1 MNNRRSKYL
10 FFLVTLTILTCF
22 TSFIAYAQQPVL
34 IKGKITDTLGV
45 GMQGVSVTIT
55 TEDQQVLAFAI
66 SNKTGDYSLSVNT
79 GLSPLVLNLRKLN
92 YKPVRQTILNQA
104 QELNFIL
111 HFFSEILPEVKVK
124 SGPIRMR
131 GDTISYQVSEFA
143 EGRDRSIGD
152 VLAKMPGIEIQGDGK
167 VLYQGKPINR
177 YYIEGMDLLEGR
189 YGLANKNLPHQSV
202 TSVQVIENHQPIKVL
217 DSLVPSNQAAINI
230 KLKSNITTT
239 GNAQLGAGFSP
250 FLWSANITPMV
261 FTKKHQFIASY
272 QSNNIGNDVS
282 VQLKALNL
290 ESFLEQV
297 ETPTMKSNL
306 VNIVEVQFPPV
317 SNLRFLDN
325 NIHLGTLNYIT
336 RLKKDV
342 ELRINSSYFNDY
354 QRQNGA
360 NRIEYI
366 LPTGNVMLEEQ
377 MNNRLF
383 YNDFKT
389 SVTLQK
395 NVTKG
400 YMANNTRF
408 HFNTDGAAGH
418 IFNTRDNIAQ
428 RTSTPYTS
436 VTNELK
442 WITPIGK
449 QLVTI
454 YSFVNYNR
462 SPQRLTVTPG
472 QFIEALNDSVAYGQL
487 RQEIRQQ
494 VWQTHNYAEL
504 IKGLGKFTLTSR
516 AGLVLQEHKTDAD
529 IYIDNVK
536 SQDHFN
542 NALLYKKQKF
552 FAQAELIRKTQK
564 SDLTIRLPFSYTFI
578 SVRDSRLDNGQKN
591 SGLIVQPSVSWRYKL
606 GNYWE
611 SDIFGGFSNDFYQPG
626 QVLYGYL
633 LTNYRNLQQNAYP
646 VLQNKT
652 VYFQPGI
659 RFRNPVN
666 GVFFNVR
673 YRFSFSDNPFLF
685 QNLVQPDGTMIVA
698 IKDVNNQ
705 AYRHESSAKLG
716 YYFTA
721 IKTTLTIGAD
731 ASRQSENQWL
741 NNGLTK
747 TVNTTLNPNLRI
759 NTRFSAYASIDYTI
773 NNNIGMNKT
782 GTRPEQKYYT
792 LSQAGRLTLYPL
804 KHHQLTVTADHYY
817 NDFVPANKHNVY
829 WDLAYRYTI
838 AKKRIDFDLVCINLL
853 NASTYVRPM
862 FSQFYFSQNIVQ
874 LRPRQLMLKVGF
886 YF

>member
-1 MNNRRSKYL
+1 MNNKSYIYV
-10 FFLVTLTILTCF
+10 FIFITLTIITCF
-22 TSFIAYAQQPVL
+22 TFSSYAQQPVQ
-34 IKGKITDTLGV
+34 IRGKITDTVGV
-45 GMQGVSVTIT
+45 GVQGVSVTIT
-55 TEDQQVLAFAI
+55 TAEQQVLAFAI
-66 SNKTGDYSLSVNT
+66 SNKTGDYSLTINT
-79 GLSPLVLNLRKLN
+79 GLSPVLLNVRKLN
-92 YKPVRQTILNQA
+92 YKPIQQTILNQS
-104 QELNFIL
+104 QELNFTI
-111 HFFSEILPEVKVK
+111 HFFSEVLPEVKVK

-131 GDTISYQVSEFA
+131 GDTVSYQVSEFA

-230 KLKSNITTT
+230 KLKNTVTTT

-250 FLWSANITPMV
+250 FLWSANVTPMV
-261 FTKKHQFIASY
+261 FTRKHQFIGSY

-290 ESFLEQV
+290 ESFLEQI

-306 VNIVEVQFPPV
+306 VGIAEVQFPPV

-336 RLKKDV
+336 KLKKDF
-342 ELRINSSYFNDY
+342 ELRINTSYYNDY
-354 QRQNGA
+354 QRQRGTNS
-360 NRIEYI
+360 IEYI
-366 LPTGNVMLEEQ
+366 LPAGNVLLEEQ

-395 NVTKG
+395 NASKG
-400 YMANNTRF
+400 YIANNTRF
-408 HFNTDGAAGH
+408 HLNADGAAGH
-418 IFNTRDNIAQ
+418 IFNTRGNIIQ
-428 RTSTPYTS
+428 KTSTPYTS
-436 VTNELK
+436 FTNELK

-454 YSFVNYNR
+454 YSFINYNR
-462 SPQRLTVTPG
+462 APQRLTITPG
-472 QFIEALNDSVAYGQL
+472 QFIEALNDSVDYGQL
-487 RQEIRQQ
+487 QQDIRQQ

-504 IKGLGKFTLTSR
+504 TKGIGRFTLTSK
-516 AGLVLQEHKTDAD
+516 AGIVLQEQQTDAD

-542 NALLYKKQKF
+542 NALLYKKQKAF
-552 FAQAELIRKTQK
+552 IQTELIRKTQK
-564 SDLTIRLPFSYTFI
+564 SDLTLRFPFSYTHI
-578 SVRDSRLDNGQKN
+578 AVRDSRLDNGQKN
-591 SGLIVQPSVSWRYKL
+591 GGLIVQPSVTWRYKL

-611 SDIFGGFSNDFYQPG
+611 SDVFGGFSNDFYQPG

-659 RFRNPVN
+659 RFRNPAS
-666 GVFFNVR
+666 GVFSNAR

-685 QNLVQPDGTMIVA
+685 HNQVQTDGTMIVA
-698 IKDVNNQ
+698 IKDVRNK
-705 AYRHESSAKLG
+705 AYRQELSVKLG

-731 ASRQSENQWL
+731 VSRQSENQWL

-747 TVNTTLNPNLRI
+747 TVNTTFNPNLRI
-759 NTRFSAYASIDYTI
+759 NTRFSTYASIDYTI
-773 NNNIGMNKT
+773 NNNIGINKT
-782 GTRPEQKYYT
+782 GKTPEQQYYT
-792 LSQAGRLTLYPL
+792 LAQAARLTLYPL
-804 KHHQLTVTADHYY
+804 KNQQVTVIADHYY

-829 WDLAYRYTI
+829 WDLSYRYTI

-853 NASTYVRPM
+853 NASSYVRPM
-862 FSQFYFSQNIVQ
+862 FTQFYFSQNIVQ

>member
-1 MNNRRSKYL
+1 MNNRRYIHS
-10 FFLVTLTILTCF
+10 FFFITLTILTCF
-22 TSFIAYAQQPVL
+22 TSFISYAQQPVL

-55 TEDQQVLAFAI
+55 TEEQQVLAFAI
-66 SNKTGDYSLSVNT
+66 SNKAGDYSLSINT
-79 GLSPLVLNLRKLN
+79 GLNSMLLNLRKLN
-92 YKPVRQTILNQA
+92 YKPVRQAILNHA
-104 QELNFIL
+104 QELNFTL
-111 HFFSEILPEVKVK
+111 HFFSEVLPEVKVK
-124 SGPIRMR
+124 NGPIRMR
-131 GDTISYQVSEFA
+131 GDTINYQVSEFSEA
-143 EGRDRSIGD
+143 RDRSIGD

-167 VLYQGKPINR
+167 ILYQGKPINR

-217 DSLVPSNQAAINI
+217 DSLVPANQAAINI
-230 KLKSNITTT
+230 KLKNNITTT
-239 GNAQLGAGFSP
+239 GNAQLGTGFSP
-250 FLWSANITPMV
+250 FLWGANITPMV
-261 FTKKHQFIASY
+261 FTKKNQFIASY

-297 ETPTMKSNL
+297 ETPTMKPNL

-360 NRIEYI
+360 NRTEYI
-366 LPTGNVMLEEQ
+366 LPTGNVVLEEQ

-383 YNDFKT
+383 YSDFKT

-395 NVTKG
+395 NVPKG
-400 YMANNTRF
+400 YLSNNTRF
-408 HFNTDGAAGH
+408 HLNADGAAGH
-418 IFNTRDNIAQ
+418 IYNTRDNITQ
-428 RTSTPYTS
+428 RSSTPYTS
-436 VTNELK
+436 FTNELK

-449 QLVTI
+449 QLITI
-454 YSFVNYNR
+454 YSFINYNR
-462 SPQRLTVTPG
+462 SPQRLIVTPG
-472 QFIEALNDSVAYGQL
+472 QFTEALNDSVDYGQL
-487 RQEIRQQ
+487 RQDITQR
-494 VWQTHNYAEL
+494 VWQTHSYAEFTKRIRKL
-504 IKGLGKFTLTSR
+504 TLTSR
-516 AGLVLQEHKTDAD
+516 AGLMLQEHKTDAD
-529 IYIDNVK
+529 IFIDDVK

-552 FAQAELIRKTQK
+552 FTQAELIRKTQK

-578 SVRDSRLDNGQKN
+578 SVHDSRLSNGQEN
-591 SGLIVQPSVSWRYKL
+591 NGLIVQPSITWRYKL

-611 SDIFGGFSNDFYQPG
+611 TDIFGGFSNDFYQPG

-659 RFRNPVN
+659 RFRNPVS
-666 GVFFNVR
+666 GVFSNVR
-673 YRFSFSDNPFLF
+673 YRFSFLDNPFLLH
-685 QNLVQPDGTMIVA
+685 NSVQPDGTILMG
-698 IKDVNNQ
+698 IKEVDNK
-705 AYRHESSAKLG
+705 AYRHELSAKLG
-716 YYFTA
+716 YYFKA

-731 ASRQSENQWL
+731 ISGQSENQWL

-747 TVNTTLNPNLRI
+747 TVNTAFNPNLRI
-759 NTRFSAYASIDYTI
+759 NTRFSAYAGIDYTI
-773 NNNIGMNKT
+773 NNNIGINKT
-782 GTRPEQKYYT
+782 GARPQQQYYS

-804 KHHQLTVTADHYY
+804 KGHQLTVTADHYY
-817 NDFVPANKHNVY
+817 NDFVPANKHNLY
-829 WDLAYRYTI
+829 WDISYRYSI

-853 NASTYVRPM
+853 NSSTYIRPM
-862 FSQFYFSQNIVQ
+862 FSQFYFSQNTVQ

>member
-1 MNNRRSKYL
+1 MSDKNFIYV
-10 FFLVTLTILTCF
+10 FFLVTLTNLTCF
-22 TSFIAYAQQPVL
+22 TSYAQQPVL

-45 GMQGVSVTIT
+45 GMQGASVTIV
-55 TEDQQVLAFAI
+55 TEEQQVLAFAI
-66 SNKTGDYSLSVNT
+66 SNKSGDYSLSVTT
-79 GLSPLVLNLRKLN
+79 GLSSMLLNVRKLN
-92 YKPVRQTILNQA
+92 YKPVSQTILNQQ
-104 QELNFIL
+104 QELNFTL
-111 HFFSEILPEVKVK
+111 HFFSEVLPEVKVK

-189 YGLANKNLPHQSV
+189 YGLANRNLPHQSV

-230 KLKSNITTT
+230 KLKNNISTT
-239 GNAQLGAGFSP
+239 GNAQLGAGVAP

-272 QSNNIGNDVS
+272 QSNNVGNDVS

-290 ESFLEQV
+290 ESFLEQI
-297 ETPTMKSNL
+297 ETPTMKTNL

-336 RLKKDV
+336 KLKRQL
-342 ELRINSSYFNDY
+342 ELRINTSYYNDF
-354 QRQNGA
+354 QRQRGA
-360 NRIEYI
+360 NNIEYI
-366 LPTGNVMLEEQ
+366 LPTGNIVLEEE
-377 MNNRLF
+377 MNNRVF

-389 SVTLQK
+389 SITLQK
-395 NVTKG
+395 NAAKG
-400 YMANNTRF
+400 YLSNNTRF
-408 HFNTDGAAGH
+408 HLNTDGAAGH
-418 IFNTRDNIAQ
+418 LFNNNDNISQ

-436 VTNELK
+436 VVNELK

-449 QLVTI
+449 QLITI
-454 YSFVNYNR
+454 YSFINYNR
-462 SPQRLTVTPG
+462 SPQRLIITPG
-472 QFIEALNDSVAYGQL
+472 QFIEALNDSVDYGQL
-487 RQEIRQQ
+487 RQDIRQQ

-504 IKGLGKFTLTSR
+504 TKALRGFTLTSR
-516 AGLVLQEHKTDAD
+516 AGLVLQEQQTDAD
-529 IYIDNVK
+529 IYIDNIK

-542 NALLYKKQKF
+542 NALLYTKQKF
-552 FAQAELIRKTQK
+552 FVQTELIRKTPK
-564 SDLTIRLPFSYTFI
+564 TDLTIRLPFSYTHI
-578 SVRDSRLDNGQKN
+578 SVRDSRLDHGQKN
-591 SGLIVQPSVSWRYKL
+591 GGLIIQPSVTWRYKL
-606 GNYWE
+606 GHYWE

-659 RFRNPVN
+659 RFRNPVS

-685 QNLVQPDGTMIVA
+685 QNLVQPDGTMIIA
-698 IKDVNNQ
+698 IKDVENK
-705 AYRHESSAKLG
+705 AYRQEMSAKLG
-716 YYFTA
+716 YYLTA

-731 ASRQSENQWL
+731 ASRQTENQWL
-741 NNGLTK
+741 GDGPSK
-747 TVNTTLNPNLRI
+747 TLNTTINPNLRI

-773 NNNIGMNKT
+773 NNNIGINKT
-782 GTRPEQKYYT
+782 GTRPGQQYYT

-804 KHHQLTVTADHYY
+804 KNHQLTVTADHYY

-838 AKKRIDFDLVCINLL
+838 AKQRIDFDLVCINML
-853 NASTYVRPM
+853 NAATYVRPM
-862 FSQFYFSQNIVQ
+862 FTQFYFSQNIVQ

>member
-1 MNNRRSKYL
+1 MNNRLSIYS
-10 FFLVTLTILTCF
+10 FITLTILTCF
-22 TSFIAYAQQPVL
+22 TFFSSYAQTPVL

-45 GMQGVSVTIT
+45 GIQGVSVTIT
-55 TEDQQVLAFAI
+55 TEEQQVLAFAI

-79 GLSPLVLNLRKLN
+79 GLSSMLLNVRKLN
-92 YKPVRQTILNQA
+92 YKPVRQTILNQQ
-104 QELNFIL
+104 QELNFTL
-111 HFFSEILPEVKVK
+111 HFFSEVLPEVKVK

-152 VLAKMPGIEIQGDGK
+152 VLAKMPGIEIQNDGK

-202 TSVQVIENHQPIKVL
+202 TSVQVIENHQPIKML
-217 DSLVPSNQAAINI
+217 DSLVPSDQAAINI
-230 KLKSNITTT
+230 KLKNNITTT
-239 GNAQLGAGFSP
+239 GNAQLGIGLSP
-250 FLWSANITPMV
+250 FLWSANVTPMV

-272 QSNNIGNDVS
+272 QSNNVGNDVS

-290 ESFLEQV
+290 ESFLEQI

-306 VNIVEVQFPPV
+306 VGIVEVQFPPV

-325 NIHLGTLNYIT
+325 NIHMATINYMT
-336 RLKKDV
+336 KLKRQL
-342 ELRINSSYFNDY
+342 ELRVNTSYFNDF
-354 QRQNGA
+354 QRQRGA
-360 NRIEYI
+360 NNIEYI
-366 LPTGNVMLEEQ
+366 LPTGNILLEEQ

-395 NVTKG
+395 NAAKG
-400 YMANNTRF
+400 YLSNNTRV
-408 HFNTDGAAGH
+408 HLNTDGAAGH
-418 IFNTRDNIAQ
+418 IFNNRDNIKQ

-436 VTNELK
+436 FTNELK

-449 QLVTI
+449 QLITI
-454 YSFVNYNR
+454 YSFINYNK
-462 SPQRLTVTPG
+462 SPQRLTITPG
-472 QFIEALNDSVAYGQL
+472 QFIEALNDSVDYGQL
-487 RQEIRQQ
+487 RQDIRQQ
-494 VWQTHNYAEL
+494 VWQTHNYAEVT
-504 IKGLGKFTLTSR
+504 KGVGRFTLTARS
-516 AGLVLQEHKTDAD
+516 GLVLQEQKTDAD

-542 NALLYKKQKF
+542 NALLYKKQKLF
-552 FAQAELIRKTQK
+552 VQTELIRKTQK
-564 SDLTIRLPFSYTFI
+564 SNLTIRLPLSYTHI
-578 SVRDSRLDNGQKN
+578 AVRDSRLDNGQKN
-591 SGLIVQPSVSWRYKL
+591 SGLIVQPSVTWRYKL
-606 GNYWE
+606 GHYWE
-611 SDIFGGFSNDFYQPG
+611 SDIVGGFSNDFYQPG

-633 LTNYRNLQQNAYP
+633 LTNYRSLQQNAYP

-666 GVFFNVR
+666 GVFSNAR

-685 QNLVQPDGTMIVA
+685 NSQVQEDGTMIVA
-698 IKDVNNQ
+698 IKDVINK
-705 AYRHESSAKLG
+705 AYRHDLAVKLG

-721 IKTTLTIGAD
+721 IKTTLTIGVD

-741 NNGLTK
+741 DNGLVK
-747 TVNTTLNPNLRI
+747 TLNTTINPNLRI
-759 NTRFSAYASIDYTI
+759 NTRFSGYASIDYTI
-773 NNNIGMNKT
+773 SNNIGINKT
-782 GTRPEQKYYT
+782 GIRPQQQYYT
-792 LSQAGRLTLYPL
+792 LSQAGRLTVYPL
-804 KHHQLTVTADHYY
+804 KDHQLTVTADHYY

-853 NASTYVRPM
+853 NASSYIRPM
-862 FSQFYFSQNIVQ
+862 FTQFYFSQNIVQ